1 MAFTYFFRDRQS
13 LDYTIDNM
21 VSFVRGKSRIK
32 VWDAGCASGEEPY
45 TFVILLAE
53 KLGKYEFKNLKV
65 HATDV
70 DISDRFGK
78 LIQEGIYPYERLK
91 RIPAGYF
98 KKYFQKVNGN
108 GSYQVVSDL
117 RSRVRYKREDLLSY
131 KATDSG
137 FSLVIC
143 KNVLLHQTP
152 EQRIRILEMFYDAL
166 LPGGFLV
173 MEHTQKLPEELH
185 EKFESVISNAKLFRK
200 RQD

>member
-13 LDYTIDNM
+13 LDYTIDHMVPFVKGKNM
-21 VSFVRGKSRIK
+21 IK

-45 TFVILLAE
+45 TFVILMAE
-53 KLGKYEFKNLKV
+53 KLGKHAFKNLEV
-65 HATDV
+65 HATDI
-70 DISDRFGK
+70 DISNRFDK
-78 LIQEGIYPYERLK
+78 LIQDGIYPYERLK
-91 RIPAGYF
+91 RIPPDFF
-98 KKYFQKVNGN
+98 KKYFQKINGS

-117 RSRVRYKREDLLSY
+117 RSRIKYKREDLLSY

-166 LPGGFLV
+166 LHGGFLV

-185 EKFESVISNAKLFRK
+185 EKFEPVISNAKLYRK

>member
-13 LDYTIDNM
+13 LDYTIDHV
-21 VSFVRGKSRIK
+21 VSFMRGKSRIK

-45 TFVILLAE
+45 TFVILMAE
-53 KLGKYEFKNLKV
+53 KLGKYAFKNLEV
-65 HATDV
+65 HATDI
-70 DISDRFGK
+70 DISNRFDK
-78 LIQEGIYPYERLK
+78 VIQDGIYPYERLK
-91 RIPAGYF
+91 RIPPDFF
-98 KKYFQKVNGN
+98 KKYFRKVNGDQ
-108 GSYQVVSDL
+108 SYQVVNDL
-117 RSRVRYKREDLLSY
+117 RSRIKYKREDLLSY
-131 KATDSG
+131 IATDSG

-185 EKFESVISNAKLFRK
+185 EKFEPVISNAKLYRK